1 MAHIIFG
8 IILVLLGLST
18 IFGGWVFKIVFAA
31 LLIALGIKIIIAPKR
46 PSRYCHWHCHTEKM
60 ESSIQETLNE
70 TVILGSLCKK
80 IETENFNGGKVTTI
94 FGGGVLDLREVK
106 SAEKNIDLEITTV
119 LGGLK
124 LLVPHNWSINIKNT
138 SVLGGCDNRTRTEEA
153 DVQLNISGSTIL
165 GGIQLMN

>member
-1 MAHIIFG
+1 MARIIFG
-8 IILVLLGLST
+8 IGLILLGLSSLLGSW
-18 IFGGWVFKIVFAA
+18 IFKIIFAA
-31 LLIALGIKIIIAPKR
+31 FLIVLGVKIIISPNNTR
-46 PSRYCHWHCHTEKM
+46 WHCRYGTGVMNECT
-60 ESSIQETLNE
+60 QDTLDETI
-70 TVILGSLCKK
+70 VFGSLCKK
-80 IETENFNGGKVTTI
+80 IISEHVKGGKITI
-94 FGGGVLDLREVK
+94 VFGGGVLDLREVK
-106 SAEKNIDLEITTV
+106 SVEKNIDLEITTV